1 MPEQP
6 AAEPT
11 TPHGNLNISLLI
23 LSIVAYNF
31 ASYLT
36 IGLPLAVLPGWVHDQ
51 LGFSAFWAGLV
62 ISLQYVATLLSR
74 PHAGRYADLWGP
86 KKVVV
91 TGLVGCLISGLCILL
106 AALIASPMWS
116 LILLCVGRLILGVG
130 QSFTGTGTSLWGVAR
145 VGSLH
150 IGRVISWNGIVTYG
164 AMAIGAPLG
173 VVIFQA
179 GGLLWL
185 SLVIVAICVVGIV
198 CAVPR
203 PAVKASRARP
213 LPFRAV
219 LGKIAG
225 FGAILAMGSAGSIR
239 IKAGREPLLRFP
251 CSAWLLL
258 AHACCFP
265 MRLTATAVCGSP
277 AFVWRLKRP
286 DCFWSP
292 LRVIP
297 GWQTRVPF

>member
-6 AAEPT
+6 AAEQNAPS
-11 TPHGNLNISLLI
+11 GSLNISLLI

-51 LGFSAFWAGLV
+51 LGFSAFWAGVV

-106 AALIASPMWS
+106 AALIASPLGS

-130 QSFTGTGTSLWGVAR
+130 QSFAGTGTSLWGVAR

-150 IGRVISWNGIVTYG
+150 IGRVIS
-164 AMAIGAPLG
+164 
-173 VVIFQA
+173 
-179 GGLLWL
+179 
-185 SLVIVAICVVGIV
+185 
-198 CAVPR
+198 
-203 PAVKASRARP
+203 
-213 LPFRAV
+213 
-219 LGKIAG
+219 
-225 FGAILAMGSAGSIR
+225 
-239 IKAGREPLLRFP
+239 
-251 CSAWLLL
+251 
-258 AHACCFP
+258 
-265 MRLTATAVCGSP
+265 
-277 AFVWRLKRP
+277 
-286 DCFWSP
+286 
-292 LRVIP
+292 
-297 GWQTRVPF
+297 